1 MGLYTEGLIFEGGGY
16 IRTLMIWWAYT
27 RGGGGVYREGYS
39 FTSEWKNI
47 PAGVQTRDQTC
58 SMAFCVND

>member
-1 MGLYTEGLIFEGGGY
+1 MVGLYTGGG
-16 IRTLMIWWAYT
+16 L
-27 RGGGGVYREGYS
+27 YREVYS